1 MFAMSSKL
9 TAARRIALCALSAV
23 AISMAPLSQAHAHSN
38 PSEASVAL
46 SLLPVALSVAAPVAL
61 LAGGVSLTVV
71 AVEASAT
78 GTALVLERVS
88 DGVRETLYFSGQV
101 LGGVSRAVGT
111 AIVCTAVSTGYVLS
125 AAGQAIAF
133 VPNEIGAA
141 LLYNERLG
149 R

>member
-1 MFAMSSKL
+1 MFALASL
-9 TAARRIALCALSAV
+9 QRIALWTLSAV
-23 AISMAPLSQAHAHSN
+23 AISMAPMSQAHARSN

-46 SLLPVALSVAAPVAL
+46 SLLPVAVSVAAPVAL

-71 AVEASAT
+71 AVEASAN
-78 GTALVLERVS
+78 GTVWVVERAS
-88 DGVRETLYFSGQV
+88 DGVRETLHFSDQV
-101 LGGVSRAVGT
+101 LGGVSRGVGT
-111 AIVCTAVSTGYVLS
+111 AILCTAVSTGFVLS

-141 LLYNERLG
+141 LLYNERLS

>member
-1 MFAMSSKL
+1 MFASASL
-9 TAARRIALCALSAV
+9 QRIALCALSAV
-23 AISMAPLSQAHAHSN
+23 AISMAPLSQAQAHTNAS
-38 PSEASVAL
+38 SEVSAL
-46 SLLPVALSVAAPVAL
+46 SLLPVAISVAAPVAL
-61 LAGGVSLTVV
+61 VAGGVSLTVV

-78 GTALVLERVS
+78 GTALVVERAS
-88 DGVRETLYFSGQV
+88 DGMRETLHFSGQV
-101 LGGVSRAVGT
+101 LGGISQGVGT
-111 AIVCTAVSTGYVLS
+111 AILCTAVSTGYVLS